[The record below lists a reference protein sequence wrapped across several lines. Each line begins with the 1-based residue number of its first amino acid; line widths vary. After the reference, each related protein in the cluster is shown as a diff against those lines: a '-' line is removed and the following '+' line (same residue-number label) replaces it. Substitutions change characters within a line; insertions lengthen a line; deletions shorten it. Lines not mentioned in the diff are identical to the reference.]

1 MSIRI
6 KKGDTVEAISG
17 DDRGLRGEVQW
28 VLPKENKIIVSGIN
42 AVKKHQRPTRAGRG
56 QIQPGIIEFEAPLH
70 ISNVML
76 VCPQC
81 DQRTRVGFAWQEDG
95 RKVRVCKECGEAI
108 D

>member
-1 MSIRI
+1 MNSPELTPARPAHVSV
-6 KKGDTVEAISG
+6 KNLSKTFK
-17 DDRGLRGEVQW
+17 DRKRGEV
-28 VLPKENKIIVSGIN
+28 K
-42 AVKKHQRPTRAGRG
+42 AGV
-56 QIQPGIIEFEAPLH
+56 IEFEAPIH

-81 DQRTRVGFAWQEDG
+81 DQRTRAGFARQEDG

>member
-1 MSIRI
+1 MGNRI
-6 KKGDTVEAISG
+6 KQGDTIEVISG
-17 DDRGLRGEVQW
+17 DDVGMQGTVQR
-28 VLPKENKIIVSGIN
+28 VLPKAERILVAGIN
-42 AVKKHQRPTRAGRG
+42 IIKKHQRPVRTKRGEVKAGV
-56 QIQPGIIEFEAPLH
+56 IEFEAPIH

-81 DQRTRVGFAWQEDG
+81 NQRTRAGFARQEDG